1 MKSITIRGVDGDLST
16 ALQILSKSKSKS
28 VNQCI
33 LDLLRKE
40 TGLRKTKSF
49 TRSYHDLDDLF
60 GSWTEEQYQQVQG
73 SLNSQRTIDAE
84 LWS

>member
-16 ALQILSKSKSKS
+16 ALQTLSKRKSKSI
-28 VNQCI
+28 NQCI

-40 TGLRKTKSF
+40 TGLNKTKSF
-49 TRSYHDLDDLF
+49 TRSYHDLDALF
-60 GSWTEEQYQQVQG
+60 GSWSKEQYQQVQG